1 MRAGRRRAGV
11 LTIGVTAVLAAPGFA
26 AAQSPPYVNW
36 PALLPPLPTP
46 VTPNT
51 APDCPDGASTC
62 IDRTIV
68 EMQRRFHAVIPRC
81 DHNAVFSLAYL
92 RVTED
97 VREAVNGGLYQDRP
111 WLQRLDAL
119 FARLYFESYDRYT
132 AGQRDAIPASW
143 QVAFDAARDRAV
155 TGLGSFLLSMNAHI
169 QRDFPF
175 VLAAVGLTR
184 PDGTSRKVEHDAYN
198 PRLAALYRPVL
209 KEVADRFDP
218 TADDVEVGPVDDQ
231 FAYALLASWREGVW
245 RNAERLA
252 AASSDEERAQV
263 AASIERY
270 ALLTAQAIRTLTA
283 ADPAARDAWCAAHGG
298 QDPALAPGVG
308 ASGRP
313 GASSRR
319 SAARLLVPRTGMRR
333 TGRTVRVLVHCPA
346 PGEACRGE
354 LTARR
359 ALRSTRILGRTTY
372 AIPVGSTRTLTI
384 RLRRGAVR
392 AISRDRGRMLL
403 RLQRAGAARGR
414 GVVVRTV
421 RVR

>member
-1 MRAGRRRAGV
+1 MRAGRQRAGI
-11 LTIGVTAVLAAPGFA
+11 LAIAAAAALAAPGLA
-26 AAQSPPYVNW
+26 GAQSVPYVNW
-36 PALLPPLPTP
+36 PALLPPLATP
-46 VTPNT
+46 VTANT
-51 APDCPDGASTC
+51 APDCPDGASAC

-68 EMQRRFHAVIPRC
+68 EMKRRFHAVIPRC

-119 FARLYFESYDRYT
+119 FARLYFESYDRY
-132 AGQRDAIPASW
+132 AGGHREAVPASW
-143 QVAFDAARDRAV
+143 QVAFDAARDRTV
-155 TGLGSFLLSMNAHI
+155 TGLGNFLLSMNAHI

-184 PDGTSRKVEHDAYN
+184 PDGTSRKAEHDAYN
-198 PRLAALYRPVL
+198 PRLAALYQPVL

-218 TADDVEVGPVDDQ
+218 AADDVEVGPVDDQ

-245 RNAERLA
+245 RNAERLVSA
-252 AASSDEERAQV
+252 TSEQERAQV
-263 AASIERY
+263 AASIEQY
-270 ALLTAQAIRTLTA
+270 ALLTAEGIRTLTA
-283 ADPAARDAWCAAHGG
+283 ADPAARDAWCATHGG

-308 ASGRP
+308 AGGR
-313 GASSRR
+313 GGTSSRR
-319 SAARLLVPRTGMRR
+319 SAARLIVPSAGVRR
-333 TGRTVRVLVHCPA
+333 TDRTLRIMVHCPA
-346 PGEACRGE
+346 PGEACIGK

-359 ALRSTRILGRTTY
+359 AWRSTRILGRVAY

-392 AISRDRGRMLL
+392 AIERDRGRMRLS
-403 RLQRAGAARGR
+403 LQRAGAPRGR
-414 GVVVRTV
+414 RVVVRIV